1 MQWTFV
7 IAGICCSKVWRGM
20 PSCVTGR
27 NWHCRVCLCCIRG
40 WKSHWSLFFSVG
52 MFFCCLI
59 YYCDTSGSFEE
70 FSVVSSLKLRS
81 VTVWDSWQVTE
92 FPFFASKVQ
101 LGRTGAVEIFPLGPL
116 NNFERWESCVHSCM
130 CANWWPVLSACMH
143 GSLKWVQPER
153 CLMLLNF
160 LCREALE
167 KMKAELQ
174 GSIEKGVNFVHKPK
188 SS

>member
-1 MQWTFV
+1 MQWAFV
-7 IAGICCSKVWRGM
+7 IAGICRSKVWRGM

-70 FSVVSSLKLRS
+70 FSVVSSLKLPS

-92 FPFFASKVQ
+92 FPFFATKVQ
-101 LGRTGAVEIFPLGPL
+101 LGRTGAEEIFPLGPL
-116 NNFERWESCVHSCM
+116 NSFERW
-130 CANWWPVLSACMH
+130 VLCSLVYVCKLVACIVCMH
-143 GSLKWVQPER
+143 AWQFEMGAAW
-153 CLMLLNF
+153 
-160 LCREALE
+160 
-167 KMKAELQ
+167 KMSRVVKFSLQ
-174 GSIEKGVNFVHKPK
+174 GGIGKDESRVAREHRERG
-188 SS
+188 